1 VVAVQP
7 PCEQQQLVKLCY
19 KNYEGHLGKLKWVAF
34 LPSGPQTMNN
44 LHYKIIDGKKLKK
57 NSPLPVF
64 TDWPTTYNWSLAQN
78 ALTLYSAGPRRRR
91 PSLLLQ
97 TVALKRLLFLLF
109 LAGGGEGSVPLTWNL
124 CSRTRTLTRTIEPE
138 QEQASAYRLKP
149 FTVKWMC
156 ALSPLFQKTITILHY
171 FIFDP
176 FLNLSLGHAP
186 FTRLLRQGRIWTQSL
201 HTHALIP
208 AAPLIPLKI

>member
-1 VVAVQP
+1 MSRFSTKWSP
-7 PCEQQQLVKLCY
+7 NNEQFTLQ
-19 KNYEGHLGKLKWVAF
+19 NYRR
-34 LPSGPQTMNN
+34 Q
-44 LHYKIIDGKKLKK
+44 KIEK

-64 TDWPTTYNWSLAQN
+64 TDRPTTYNWSLAQN
-78 ALTLYSAGPRRRR
+78 TLTLYSAGPRRRC

-109 LAGGGEGSVPLTWNL
+109 LAGGGEGSVPLIWNL

-186 FTRLLRQGRIWTQSL
+186 FTHLLRQGQIWTQSL

-208 AAPLIPLKI
+208 ATPLIPLKI